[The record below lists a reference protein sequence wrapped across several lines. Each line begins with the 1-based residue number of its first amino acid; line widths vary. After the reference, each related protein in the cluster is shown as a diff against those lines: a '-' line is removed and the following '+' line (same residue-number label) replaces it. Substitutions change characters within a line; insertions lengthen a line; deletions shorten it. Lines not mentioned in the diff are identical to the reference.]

1 MNKDLDLDNDSSN
14 INNNA
19 FSGNVQQLDSSDSSP
34 QHPLLSSDTP
44 SPPTYSMYQRKPHTI
59 SATSLSVEAAHSS
72 GQGKEATH
80 KLQMQQLKASSQ
92 SLGLPGDSVGYR
104 MLESLAT
111 SPKIEDNN
119 LSWYDVL
126 NLASSDKV
134 TSIYSL
140 SFV

>member
-1 MNKDLDLDNDSSN
+1 
-14 INNNA
+14 
-19 FSGNVQQLDSSDSSP
+19 
-34 QHPLLSSDTP
+34 
-44 SPPTYSMYQRKPHTI
+44 MYQRKPHTI

-111 SPKIEDNN
+111 SPKVEDNN
-119 LSWYDVL
+119 LSWCDVL
-126 NLASSDKV
+126 NLASNDKV
-134 TSIYSL
+134 T
-140 SFV
+140 FVY